1 MFCRHV
7 FGNISGGFRGIS
19 PEIWNFRLKFF
30 TWILRVRDRA
40 KYQKPW
46 KWKLNY
52 GGNTEII
59 RKHFHDHHGKKI
71 RVSLCF
77 HAIIP
82 LRKTFFFKRRLF
94 LSKRAFKTIQ
104 GLLWQIQGL
113 FKDIPQF
120 FNFQGPCK
128 PCVVE
133 CSTEWAS
140 KEVNDN
146 NYNTW

>member
-1 MFCRHV
+1 MYL
-7 FGNISGGFRGIS
+7 
-19 PEIWNFRLKFF
+19 EIFLGDFAVFRLKFEIF
-30 TWILRVRDRA
+30 AWNFSPEFRGSATARNIRS
-40 KYQKPW
+40 PEI
-46 KWKLNY
+46 WKLNY

>member
-7 FGNISGGFRGIS
+7 FGNISGGFLSISRDFVETPEFRGSATARNIRS
-19 PEIWNFRLKFF
+19 PEI
-30 TWILRVRDRA
+30 
-40 KYQKPW
+40 
-46 KWKLNY
+46 WKLNY

-133 CSTEWAS
+133 CSTE
-140 KEVNDN
+140 
-146 NYNTW
+146 

>member
-1 MFCRHV
+1 MYL
-7 FGNISGGFRGIS
+7 
-19 PEIWNFRLKFF
+19 EIFLGDFAVFRLKFEIF
-30 TWILRVRDRA
+30 AWNFSPEFRGSATARNIRS
-40 KYQKPW
+40 PEI
-46 KWKLNY
+46 WKLNY

-71 RVSLCF
+71 RASLCF

-82 LRKTFFFKRRLF
+82 LRKTFFLKRRLF

-120 FNFQGPCK
+120 FNFQGLCK

>member
-1 MFCRHV
+1 MYL
-7 FGNISGGFRGIS
+7 
-19 PEIWNFRLKFF
+19 EIFLGDFAVFRLKFEIF
-30 TWILRVRDRA
+30 AWNFSPEFRGSATARNIRS
-40 KYQKPW
+40 PEI
-46 KWKLNY
+46 WKLNY

-59 RKHFHDHHGKKI
+59 RKHFHDHHDKKI
-71 RVSLCF
+71 RASLCF

-120 FNFQGPCK
+120 FNFQGLCK